1 MERREFLKLTKLG
14 LLMGAAMPLA
24 SAGFMSQNGH
34 VKDFLLIKRDVF
46 DPLDSVANLTQD
58 RKQDVVLIGKEYE
71 NLKKLFNR
79 LVQIQNIAGYG
90 HFNVISF
97 DEALKLARNN
107 SKIGSFTKEELELS
121 ERLFNEKADT
131 FGFYGEKVVS
141 ELTAD
146 VTKNETKK
154 IPYTGHFLYKG
165 KAEEMYKK
173 IQKDM
178 GEGVILTSGVRGVVK
193 QMYLFISKTIKLEGN
208 LSVASR
214 SLAPPGYSFHSIGDF
229 DVGKVGFG
237 AKNFSSEF
245 ANTDEFKRLMDLGY
259 IKIRYPEGNPY
270 GVRFEPWHIKV
281 V

>member
-24 SAGFMSQNGH
+24 GAGFMSQNGH
-34 VKDFLLIKRDVF
+34 VKDFLLIKRDTF
-46 DPLDSVANLTQD
+46 DLLDSVPNLNQD
-58 RKQDVVLIGKEYE
+58 RKQDIILIGKEYE

-107 SKIGSFTKEELELS
+107 SKIGSFTKEDLELS
-121 ERLFNEKADT
+121 EKLFNEKGDT

-193 QMYLFISKTIKLEGN
+193 QMYLFINKTIKLEGN

-214 SLAPPGYSFHSIGDF
+214 SLAPPGYSFHSVGDF